1 MQRLT
6 TWEVRACTP
15 TKVAAE
21 RVGLGCGWRVDV
33 EHVETDGLLEEQ
45 RSKIVHGIWTEYHLS
60 GDGVSAE
67 RGESG
72 MLNV

>member
-21 RVGLGCGWRVDV
+21 RVGLGCGGRVDV
-33 EHVETDGLLEEQ
+33 ERVETDGLLEEQ
-45 RSKIVHGIWTEYHLS
+45 RLKIARGTRTEYYLETMS
-60 GDGVSAE
+60 RLN
-67 RGESG
+67 RGESRV
-72 MLNV
+72 LNV